1 MWPIFRFTKA
11 TLRRSSGRPGLAGCC
26 GSPVY
31 CCSARRVRPQ
41 HGGGFLAILVWT
53 ALTCALALKVRFCP
67 ERREIEKT
75 TSEAAEEEAA
85 LGKE

>member
-1 MWPIFRFTKA
+1 
-11 TLRRSSGRPGLAGCC
+11 
-26 GSPVY
+26 
-31 CCSARRVRPQ
+31 
-41 HGGGFLAILVWT
+41 VWT